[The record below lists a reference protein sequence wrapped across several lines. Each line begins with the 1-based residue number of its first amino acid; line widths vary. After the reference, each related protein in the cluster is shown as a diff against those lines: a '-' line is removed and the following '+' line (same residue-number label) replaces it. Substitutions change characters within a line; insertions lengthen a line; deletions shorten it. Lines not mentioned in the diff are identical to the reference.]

1 MTAGSSKGPLDGLKV
16 VELGTLI
23 AGPSCARTLAEFGAE
38 VIKVELPREGD
49 PLRRWRLLHGGTSF
63 WWYVQSRNKK
73 CITLDTRTPEG
84 LEILKK
90 LLLRADVL
98 IENFRPGTLD
108 KWGLGD
114 SALKQLNER
123 LIVAHVSGF
132 GQDGPYS
139 KRPGFG
145 AVAEAMGGLRFV
157 TGYPDRPP
165 VRVGISLGDSV
176 AALYATIGILMAL
189 YQRDARGGAGQTVDV
204 ALYEAVFALMEGMV
218 TEYAQGG
225 VVRERT
231 GSVLPGIA
239 PSNLYPT
246 RDGKYLL
253 IAGNGDAI
261 VQRLLSAIGRSD
273 LLGDERFANNE
284 VRVRHTEF
292 IDSVIAEWSQTLTL
306 DECLV
311 RLDACDV
318 PAAKI
323 YDVSDILQDPHYRAR
338 DMLLDVDHANVGIVT
353 VPGVVPKLSHTPGSV
368 QWLGPALGEHNREVF
383 AELGIDEQGMAN
395 LASKGVI

>member
-1 MTAGSSKGPLDGLKV
+1 L
-16 VELGTLI
+16 
-23 AGPSCARTLAEFGAE
+23 
-38 VIKVELPREGD
+38 
-49 PLRRWRLLHGGTSF
+49 
-63 WWYVQSRNKK
+63 Q
-73 CITLDTRTPEG
+73 
-84 LEILKK
+84 ILKK

-114 SALKQLNER
+114 AVLKQLNER
-123 LIVAHVSGF
+123 LIVTHLSGF

-157 TGYPDRPP
+157 TGDPDRPP

-176 AALYATIGILMAL
+176 AALYAVIGVLMAL
-189 YQRDARGGAGQTVDV
+189 YQRDAKASGTGQTVDV

-218 TEYAQGG
+218 TEFAQGG

-253 IAGNGDAI
+253 IASNGDAI
-261 VQRLLSAIGRSD
+261 VGRLLNAISRPD
-273 LLGDERFANNE
+273 LVGDERFANNE
-284 VRVRHTEF
+284 ARVRHMEF
-292 IDSVIAEWSQTLTL
+292 IDGVIAEWSQHLTL
-306 DECLV
+306 DECLA

-323 YDVSDILQDPHYRAR
+323 YDASDILQDPHYRAR
-338 DMLLDVDHANVGIVT
+338 DMLLNIDHGDLGQIT
-353 VPGVVPKLSHTPGSV
+353 VPGIVPKLSDTPGSV
-368 QWLGPALGEHNREVF
+368 RWLGPALGEHNREVF
-383 AELGIDEQGMAN
+383 AELGIDEQAMAN

>member
-1 MTAGSSKGPLDGLKV
+1 MTASSSKGPLDGIKV
-16 VELGTLI
+16 IEIGTLI

-38 VIKVELPREGD
+38 VIKIELPREGD
-49 PLRRWRLLHGGTSF
+49 PLRRWRLLHEGTSF

-73 CITLDTRTPEG
+73 CITLDVRMPEG

-90 LLLRADVL
+90 LLHRADILV
-98 IENFRPGTLD
+98 ENFRPGTLD

-114 SALKQLNER
+114 AALKQLNER
-123 LIVAHVSGF
+123 LIVAHLSGF

-189 YQRDARGGAGQTVDV
+189 YQRDVGGGAGQTVDV

-261 VQRLLSAIGRSD
+261 VRRLLIAISRPD
-273 LLGDERFANNE
+273 LIEDERFANNE
-284 VRVRHTEF
+284 VRVRHMNF
-292 IDSVIAEWSQTLTL
+292 IDGVITEWSQTLTL
-306 DECLV
+306 DECLA

-318 PAAKI
+318 PAARI
-323 YDVSDILQDPHYRAR
+323 YDVSDILEDPHYRAR
-338 DMLLDVDHANVGIVT
+338 DMLLDIDHTGLGHVT
-353 VPGVVPKLSHTPGSV
+353 VPGVVPKLSDTPGSV
-368 QWLGPALGEHNREVF
+368 RWLGPALGEHNREVF
-383 AELGIDEQGMAN
+383 AELEIDEQGMAN
-395 LASKGVI
+395 LAAKGVI